1 VGDMQLAVSHIL
13 HIYIWFVGWEGVE
26 ELQEGDIWEEE
37 EGERVEGGAHER
49 RRGEKCFWHLFPKK
63 GD

>member
-1 VGDMQLAVSHIL
+1 M
-13 HIYIWFVGWEGVE
+13 E